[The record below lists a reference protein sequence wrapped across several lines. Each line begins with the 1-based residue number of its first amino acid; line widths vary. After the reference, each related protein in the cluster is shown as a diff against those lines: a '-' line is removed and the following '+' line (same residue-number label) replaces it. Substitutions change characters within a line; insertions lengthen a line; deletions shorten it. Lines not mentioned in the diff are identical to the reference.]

1 MRLPTRNHIS
11 LVRSLHPSRTDQTT
25 PAPIVETP
33 TREVTPA
40 PEVISV
46 REVSTSVAD
55 VEVLPVVATVS
66 PAPVASPN
74 TPKTPKTPKKKTSA

>member
-11 LVRSLHPSRTDQTT
+11 LVRSLHPTSTAPSV
-25 PAPIVETP
+25 PAPLVA
-33 TREVTPA
+33 TPA

-46 REVSTSVAD
+46 REVSTSVAE

-66 PAPVASPN
+66 PAPVASPK